1 MFSHKQLYFSYTF
14 EVIIVSMT
22 VDGCGGDDDE
32 DDEEESTWQSLNAR
46 DLPGSTLF
54 AEQILC

>member
-1 MFSHKQLYFSYTF
+1 MFSHKQLYLSYTF

-32 DDEEESTWQSLNAR
+32 DDEEEST
-46 DLPGSTLF
+46 
-54 AEQILC
+54 

>member
-1 MFSHKQLYFSYTF
+1 MFSYKQLYLSYIF

-32 DDEEESTWQSLNAR
+32 EEDDAEEST
-46 DLPGSTLF
+46 
-54 AEQILC
+54 